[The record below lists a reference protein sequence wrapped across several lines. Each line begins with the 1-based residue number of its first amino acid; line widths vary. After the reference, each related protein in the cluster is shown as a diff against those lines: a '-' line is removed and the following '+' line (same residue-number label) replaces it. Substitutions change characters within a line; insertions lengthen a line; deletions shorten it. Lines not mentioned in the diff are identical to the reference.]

1 MNQTPIFPASPL
13 ERVRAGMTVTD
24 ETDRQLG
31 TVRRIRMGDPQAVT
45 TRGEDTH
52 QGEPGVIA
60 APAGGTS
67 GSAAFG
73 AVVPFLEGGLD
84 GLNLP
89 DQLQRELLR
98 TGFIEV
104 DGHELE
110 GAQRYV
116 PGDRIVDVSDD
127 TVRLRRS
134 TQPTSGGSHFER
146 IRAATIEPV
155 LRTYLGTRQEPRR
168 QMPLPVMPAAGGIAL
183 LALAG
188 AIGVVL
194 YRRRQAQRHPVARLR
209 RATRAVAEL
218 GVRQSIRRAGVATS
232 ILVALTLVRG
242 LTRPKSAGSEQSTA
256 SATVIVS
263 LPRWRRRG

>member
-1 MNQTPIFPASPL
+1 MNQTPIFPTPPL
-13 ERVRAGMTVTD
+13 ERVREGMTVID

-134 TQPTSGGSHFER
+134 TQPNSGGSPFER
-146 IRAATIEPV
+146 IRSATVEPV
-155 LRTYLGTRQEPRR
+155 LRTYLGTPQEPRR
-168 QMPLPVMPAAGGIAL
+168 QMPVPVMLAAGGVAL

-188 AIGVVL
+188 AIGLV
-194 YRRRQAQRHPVARLR
+194 YRRRQAQRQPVARLR
-209 RATRAVAEL
+209 RGTRAVAEL
-218 GVRQSIRRAGVATS
+218 SERQSIRRAGVATS

-242 LTRPKSAGSEQSTA
+242 LTRPKSAGSERSTA
-256 SATVIVS
+256 SATVTVS
-263 LPRWRRRG
+263 LPRWRRRA